1 MVVTG
6 ILNSSTLISLLT
18 LGFVSAGMMGLLNAV
33 GVLVGANIGSTATGL
48 IV

>member
-48 IV
+48 LV